1 LAAGRGIKCH
11 VCVEDVVVVTEPYD
25 EENAR
30 NILLEDDSPVGRTRH
45 LLSCFRVE
53 LKVLT
58 LSMSLLS
65 TALGTHSLRAL
76 HTSLIVG
83 RSFISLDKL
92 LRIVSCTGRGHL
104 RFIPRVSPC
113 EMALSNSYMYLYFAN
128 GRFRHASSHK
138 MTANEYTSALMLYGS
153 LYKTSGA
160 QSSGYLRNS
169 FHTRRHENRHAEA

>member
-1 LAAGRGIKCH
+1 MAAGRGIKCH
-11 VCVEDVVVVTEPYD
+11 VCVEDVVVVAEPHD
-25 EENAR
+25 EENTR

-104 RFIPRVSPC
+104 RFIPTHGH
-113 EMALSNSYMYLYFAN
+113 YLLNLELTGMSVFYTCSFSEDGEVAN
-128 GRFRHASSHK
+128 PKKGLPNIPIISDS
-138 MTANEYTSALMLYGS
+138 
-153 LYKTSGA
+153 
-160 QSSGYLRNS
+160 Q
-169 FHTRRHENRHAEA
+169 